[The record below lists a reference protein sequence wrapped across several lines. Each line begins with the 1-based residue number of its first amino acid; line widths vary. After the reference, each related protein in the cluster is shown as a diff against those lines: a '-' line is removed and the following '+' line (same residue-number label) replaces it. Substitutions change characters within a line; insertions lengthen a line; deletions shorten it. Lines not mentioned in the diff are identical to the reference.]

1 MATNGNGDE
10 TAPLISG
17 RQNEVSHSAV
27 PPRPGVHF
35 TGRGRKLLVTIC
47 ILVTELCERLTFYVV
62 TANLVLFCSSELKLD
77 SPWPSVKNYLFQG
90 TCYLIPL
97 FGGWLADAYLGRYN
111 TIFGSSLL
119 YVAGTIVLAAVPLN
133 IDINHKK
140 LSWSDSQK
148 QPRLAFFVCAL
159 LLIAFGTGGIK
170 ANVSPFGADQVEQ
183 DGPRAVQTFFNWFYW
198 FINFGSLIA
207 FTLVVKVQ
215 EKNLFEGY
223 AITAGTMFLAMIV
236 FVTGRNKYVVKPPG
250 GSQLSETGKIIY
262 NAIKNR
268 DSPDAKMWLDNAK
281 SRFGGKYTDGQVE
294 DVKSLLRVIPVFTL
308 LIVYWTIFSQMQT
321 TFLIQASYMRLK
333 ISTSFTVPAASLSI
347 FDTIAVLIFT
357 PIMDHVVY
365 PLLHYFGIRFTPL
378 RRIGFGMLLAAASVG
393 VAGVVEMKRRETGP
407 FKNQMVLNET
417 RNASNLNVFW
427 QIPQFMLI
435 GISEVLTVITGL
447 EFAYSQ
453 APRCLKGLVMGMFL
467 VTGCLGNYL
476 ASLLVFI
483 VQKASK
489 DDWYPSADPNKGHL
503 EYFFFLLAGLM
514 ILNFVVWLIVAL
526 KYKYKIVPQ
535 QDITGNR
542 ETLQPTERDV

>member
-1 MATNGNGDE
+1 MVNGKQLFFLEDKLTTATNNNII
-10 TAPLISG
+10 TS
-17 RQNEVSHSAV
+17 
-27 PPRPGVHF
+27 
-35 TGRGRKLLVTIC
+35 
-47 ILVTELCERLTFYVV
+47 
-62 TANLVLFCSSELKLD
+62 
-77 SPWPSVKNYLFQG
+77 G

-119 YVAGTIVLAAVPLN
+119 YVAGTIILAAVPLN

-281 SRFGGKYTDGQVE
+281 SLFGGKYTDGQVE

-308 LIVYWTIFSQMQT
+308 LIVYWTIFSQ
-321 TFLIQASYMRLK
+321 
-333 ISTSFTVPAASLSI
+333 V
-347 FDTIAVLIFT
+347 
-357 PIMDHVVY
+357 
-365 PLLHYFGIRFTPL
+365 
-378 RRIGFGMLLAAASVG
+378 
-393 VAGVVEMKRRETGP
+393 
-407 FKNQMVLNET
+407 
-417 RNASNLNVFW
+417 
-427 QIPQFMLI
+427 
-435 GISEVLTVITGL
+435 
-447 EFAYSQ
+447 
-453 APRCLKGLVMGMFL
+453 
-467 VTGCLGNYL
+467 
-476 ASLLVFI
+476 
-483 VQKASK
+483 
-489 DDWYPSADPNKGHL
+489 
-503 EYFFFLLAGLM
+503 
-514 ILNFVVWLIVAL
+514 
-526 KYKYKIVPQ
+526 
-535 QDITGNR
+535 
-542 ETLQPTERDV
+542 